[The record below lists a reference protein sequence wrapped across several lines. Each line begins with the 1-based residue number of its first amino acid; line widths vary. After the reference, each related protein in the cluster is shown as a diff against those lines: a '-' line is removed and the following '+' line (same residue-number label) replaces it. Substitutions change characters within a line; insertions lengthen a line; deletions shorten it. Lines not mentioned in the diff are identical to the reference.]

1 VPTSSST
8 LKKPYILKAI
18 KVHEGGGPEVLKIED
33 TPIPFPRKGEVLIEV
48 HAASLNPIDAKL
60 LRADPVYQHAG
71 DNPLTPGFDLAGA
84 VVEVGEGVK
93 HIQVGDRVYGQA
105 AVIRKGTGAFAEYA
119 VTPEDS
125 IARMPDNISFPEAA
139 ATPLAACSAYQA
151 LVEHMK
157 LQKDQRVLIHG
168 GSGGIGTFAI
178 QLAKHL
184 GAYVASTASGIG
196 IQYVKDLGAD
206 VVIDYESQSFET
218 ILRDFDGVLDT
229 VGCETYQ
236 KSFEVLKKGGIV
248 VSMIAMPDESLMK
261 KFGVRA
267 VLETT
272 KVDSKKLGKITDLVK
287 TGSLK
292 VNIANVYPL
301 QQTKEAFEAKEKE
314 KILGKIAIE
323 VKKSFA

>member
-1 VPTSSST
+1 M
-8 LKKPYILKAI
+8 KAI
-18 KVHEGGGPEVLKIED
+18 KVHEMGGPEVLKLED
-33 TPIPFPRKGEVLIEV
+33 IPIPFPGKGEVLVEV
-48 HAASLNPIDAKL
+48 HAASLNPIDSKL
-60 LRADPVYQHAG
+60 LRADPAYQNAADH
-71 DNPLTPGFDLAGA
+71 PLTPGFDLAGS
-84 VVEVGEGVK
+84 VVEIGENVK
-93 HIQVGDRVYGQA
+93 HIHVGDRVYGQA
-105 AVIRKGTGAFAEYA
+105 AFIRKGSGAFAEYA

-125 IARMPDNISFPEAA
+125 IARMPDNISFTEAA

-157 LQKDQRVLIHG
+157 LTKNQRILVQG

-184 GAYVASTASGIG
+184 GAYVASTATGKG
-196 IQYVKDLGAD
+196 IQYVKDQGAD
-206 VVIDYESQSFET
+206 RVIDYESTAFEE
-218 ILRDFDGVLDT
+218 LLHDYDAVLDT
-229 VGCETYQ
+229 VGGEIYR
-236 KSFEVLKKGGIV
+236 KSFEVLRHGGIL
-248 VSMIAMPDESLMK
+248 VSMLSRPDEALMK

-272 KVDSKKLGKITDLVK
+272 KVDSKKLGKITDLIK
-287 TGSLK
+287 TGVLK
-292 VNIANVYPL
+292 INIAEVYPL

>member
-1 VPTSSST
+1 M
-8 LKKPYILKAI
+8 KAI
-18 KVHEGGGPEVLKIED
+18 KVHEGGGPEVLKVED
-33 TPIPFPRKGEVLIEV
+33 TPIPFPGKGEVLIEV

-60 LRADPVYQHAG
+60 LRADPVYQHAAE
-71 DNPLTPGFDLAGA
+71 NPLTPGFDLAGA
-84 VVEVGEGVK
+84 VVEVGEDVK
-93 HIQVGDRVYGQA
+93 HMQVGDRVYGQA

-196 IQYVKDLGAD
+196 IQYVKNLGAD
-206 VVIDYESQSFET
+206 VVIDYESQSFEK

-236 KSFEVLKKGGIV
+236 KSFEVLKRGGIV
-248 VSMIAMPDESLMK
+248 VSMIAMPDEALMK

-272 KVDSKKLGKITDLVK
+272 KVDSKKLGKITDLIK